1 MLDDERPL
9 DPLANSSHADAAIRF
24 PEDYDQWFPSLSF
37 DGSRVYVTRPTD
49 AMETTIMQPV
59 RAPSPAV
66 SPSMTQGAPTVP
78 RKVDDGSATQ
88 TPTPSTNEHHDG
100 DGRPA
105 GVEPR
110 SIGDTVWLQMR
121 KRSEIQTTD
130 GRMIKLVPTAFHTDA
145 SNQSAGSL
153 AGLVESTEERA
164 AMEASAEARSGRAAE
179 RHRAMVERR
188 KRRLH
193 TTIMVSAITTTI
205 SIVALIASIA

>member
-1 MLDDERPL
+1 M
-9 DPLANSSHADAAIRF
+9 
-24 PEDYDQWFPSLSF
+24 
-37 DGSRVYVTRPTD
+37 
-49 AMETTIMQPV
+49 
-59 RAPSPAV
+59 
-66 SPSMTQGAPTVP
+66 
-78 RKVDDGSATQ
+78 
-88 TPTPSTNEHHDG
+88 
-100 DGRPA
+100 
-105 GVEPR
+105 EPR
-110 SIGDTVWLQMR
+110 SIEDTVWLQMR

-130 GRMIKLVPTAFHTDA
+130 GRMIKLVPTAFHADA

-164 AMEASAEARSGRAAE
+164 AMEASAGARSSRAAE